1 MKDTIK
7 RLVARELGVS
17 PSEIGDNTKLEL
29 DSLSTV
35 ELTFALEDEFDIGIA
50 DADLS
55 QLDTINKIEKF
66 IRAEK
71 EKNHE

>member
-1 MKDTIK
+1 MKETIR

-35 ELTFALEDEFDIGIA
+35 ELTFALEDEFDIAIA
-50 DADLS
+50 DADLA

-66 IRAEK
+66 I
-71 EKNHE
+71 HEAKQL